1 MNILQINKYFYP
13 RGGSEKIFFDTI
25 AGLRARGHTV
35 AEFSVANSHNRP
47 SQYAKY
53 FASPVPEFGSGLAW
67 REQAKIFKRL
77 FYSSEIAEKLRR
89 LNTDFQPEI
98 AHLHNVYHQ
107 LSASTFTALRRLRI
121 PMVMTLHDLFPLCP
135 NHNLFYGERP
145 REDLFKNKLYNC
157 VRYRCVVNKF
167 LPSLAGTLEA
177 YYYRYQKIWDSIERF
192 ICPSEFMKNKMVEYG
207 FPDKKMRVI
216 KNPFALV
223 GNPPPLGE
231 KIVFL
236 GRLHYEKGIRIFM
249 EAVRV
254 LRDYQTVIAG
264 SGPEE
269 RWVNEFIQKNKLSN
283 VEHRGWVT
291 GQAWNEIM
299 ESARVIVVPSVA
311 LENCSGAILEALS
324 YGRLV
329 VATNRGGNPELIQD
343 GITGFLARPED
354 PNDLARA
361 VKAALALPSDAA
373 EKFIAAG
380 RALIAKQHNPEAYF
394 NQLLS
399 VYQAVAP

>member
-1 MNILQINKYFYP
+1 
-13 RGGSEKIFFDTI
+13 
-25 AGLRARGHTV
+25 
-35 AEFSVANSHNRP
+35 
-47 SQYAKY
+47 
-53 FASPVPEFGSGLAW
+53 
-67 REQAKIFKRL
+67 
-77 FYSSEIAEKLRR
+77 
-89 LNTDFQPEI
+89 
-98 AHLHNVYHQ
+98 
-107 LSASTFTALRRLRI
+107 
-121 PMVMTLHDLFPLCP
+121 
-135 NHNLFYGERP
+135 
-145 REDLFKNKLYNC
+145 
-157 VRYRCVVNKF
+157 
-167 LPSLAGTLEA
+167 
-177 YYYRYQKIWDSIERF
+177 
-192 ICPSEFMKNKMVEYG
+192 
-207 FPDKKMRVI
+207 
-216 KNPFALV
+216 
-223 GNPPPLGE
+223 
-231 KIVFL
+231 
-236 GRLHYEKGIRIFM
+236 M
-249 EAVRV
+249 EAVRG

-269 RWVNEFIQKNKLSN
+269 RWVSEFIQKNKLSN
-283 VEHRGWVT
+283 VEYRGWAT

-299 ESARVIVVPSVA
+299 ESARVVVVPSVA

-361 VKAALALPSDAA
+361 VKAALTLPSDAA